1 MMRVMKLMMNNLLRK
16 QERLK
21 LRNRNEKIK
30 EVKDHL
36 SYLPTLKAKLNW
48 INQIRRKLQT

>member
-1 MMRVMKLMMNNLLRK
+1 MMRVMRLMMNNLLRK

-21 LRNRNEKIK
+21 LRNRSEKIK
-30 EVKDHL
+30 GEKDHL
-36 SYLPTLKAKLNW
+36 SYHPTLKAKLNW